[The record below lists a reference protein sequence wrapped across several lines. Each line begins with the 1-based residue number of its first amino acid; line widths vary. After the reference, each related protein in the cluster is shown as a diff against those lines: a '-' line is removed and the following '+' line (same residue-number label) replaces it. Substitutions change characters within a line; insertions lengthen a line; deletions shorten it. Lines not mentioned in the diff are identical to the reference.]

1 MATLL
6 EKLSENIDQLIKG
19 LDAMRAEN
27 ERFQALLASYPQSD
41 PPILTQQQQQQPK
54 QLPKK
59 KRSREKRNRREKK
72 KEKARVQAQRVT
84 IAQEVEQSYGARGGE
99 AFGISE
105 MYV

>member
-27 ERFQALLASYPQSD
+27 ERFRTLLALYPQSD
-41 PPILTQQQQQQPK
+41 PPILTQQQQQQQPK

-72 KEKARVQAQRVT
+72 EKARVQVQRVT
-84 IAQEVEQSYGARGGE
+84 MAQEVEQSYGARGGE

-105 MYV
+105 MCV